1 MWINSK
7 RHEIVFSLVVSQQ
20 ELAFNFY
27 VFLDSGWR
35 DLIETG
41 FLPTDDIIF
50 PLLLLRLAVLALSI
64 GEVTLAVALLHDADQ
79 IFITEVVVGG
89 AEMVHQQLPGVEHK
103 LAGWILK
110 KCKSE
115 IN

>member
-7 RHEIVFSLVVSQQ
+7 RHEIIFSLVVSQQ

-50 PLLLLRLAVLALSI
+50 PLLLLLRLAVLALGI

-89 AEMVHQQLPGVEHK
+89 TEMVHQQLPGVEHK
-103 LAGWILK
+103 LAGWIL
-110 KCKSE
+110 
-115 IN
+115 